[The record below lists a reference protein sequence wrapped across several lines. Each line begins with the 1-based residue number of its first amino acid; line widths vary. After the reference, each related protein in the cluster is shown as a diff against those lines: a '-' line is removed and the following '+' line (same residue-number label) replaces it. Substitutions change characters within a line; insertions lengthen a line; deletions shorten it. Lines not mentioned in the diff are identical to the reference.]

1 MTAMN
6 GGVDEVQPSGQTVTQ
21 PTEEDESAYLENW
34 WTITKAD
41 NFEQPCVRWKE
52 YCQPAVIYGDNCQR
66 IEIDNRTAMTSDLN
80 VPLSKY
86 ILTPRCPFT
95 TCEMHHKQVEW
106 YERGWRI
113 GACCGALVE
122 IDGVKWIVV
131 KRSIGIDVSCG
142 GGESEENPCIKQ
154 AIENGEGH
162 PAIAW
167 PTINGEEFIGRPTSG
182 FARFTKDQ
190 ELSNTILSALLS
202 GSAIEYRGNMTFNDV
217 NDKIPFILF
226 PKS

>member
-1 MTAMN
+1 MIQN
-6 GGVDEVQPSGQTVTQ
+6 LD
-21 PTEEDESAYLENW
+21 
-34 WTITKAD
+34 I
-41 NFEQPCVRWKE
+41 
-52 YCQPAVIYGDNCQR
+52 
-66 IEIDNRTAMTSDLN
+66 
-80 VPLSKY
+80 PLSKY
-86 ILTPRCPFT
+86 ILTPRCPLDG
-95 TCEMHHKQVEW
+95 CDMHHKQVEW

-131 KRSIGIDVSCG
+131 KRSIGIDTSCG
-142 GGESEENPCIKQ
+142 GGESEENPCIKES
-154 AIENGEGH
+154 IENGLGH

-182 FARFTKDQ
+182 FARFVKDS
-190 ELSNTILSALLS
+190 ELNDKIIAALSL
-202 GSAIEYRGNMTFNDV
+202 GSAIEYRGNMTFADI